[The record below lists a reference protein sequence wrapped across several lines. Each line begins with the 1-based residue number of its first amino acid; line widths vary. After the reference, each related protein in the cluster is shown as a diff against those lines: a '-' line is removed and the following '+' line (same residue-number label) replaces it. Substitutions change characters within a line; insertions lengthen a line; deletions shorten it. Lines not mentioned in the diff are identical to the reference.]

1 MSMKVRL
8 TGIRE
13 AYGPSEV
20 DSLEFQRGHRRRH
33 TTDRDPEKT
42 KEIVLQ
48 ASLLILG
55 TDGFD
60 GFDLL
65 LSQLPEGAKI
75 GDEFE
80 IEFRPTKKG
89 SCSGLIPGR

>member
-1 MSMKVRL
+1 MKVRL

-13 AYGPSEV
+13 AYGPSHTDAVEWQHG
-20 DSLEFQRGHRRRH
+20 LRRKH
-33 TTDRDPEKT
+33 AIDDDPEKA

-48 ASLLILG
+48 AQLMILG

-80 IEFRPTKKG
+80 VEFKPIRGK
-89 SCSGLIPGR
+89 R

>member
-1 MSMKVRL
+1 MKVRL
-8 TGIRE
+8 TGIHE
-13 AYGPSEV
+13 AYGPSEE
-20 DSLEFQRGHRRRH
+20 DSLEFQRGHRRLH
-33 TTDRDPEKT
+33 TPDRDPEKT
-42 KEIVLQ
+42 KEIVIR

-65 LSQLPEGAKI
+65 LNQLPEGAKI

-80 IEFRPTKKG
+80 LEFKPIKKG
-89 SCSGLIPGR
+89 R